1 MTPETLIIRHCAPTL
16 AGLKSSSLVCLKF
29 ACGDLAGTLARL
41 ASKGVGFRFFCNAHG
56 CPLLFVYRPWALKR
70 ILSDRRVKGHLSQ
83 LGYETE
89 DLTHCLR
96 TLGRRL
102 ERSSFPHEIG
112 FFLGYPVEDVLSF
125 IEKGGRGFRH
135 SGMWKMY
142 HDIEGGMRLE
152 RMFSDCTRCMLDL
165 FDTGVPIEDLCAV

>member
-70 ILSDRRVKGHLSQ
+70 ILSDRRVEDHL
-83 LGYETE
+83 
-89 DLTHCLR
+89 
-96 TLGRRL
+96 
-102 ERSSFPHEIG
+102 
-112 FFLGYPVEDVLSF
+112 VEDVLSF
-125 IEKGGRGFRH
+125 IENGGRGFRH

-152 RMFSDCTRCMLDL
+152 RMFSDCTRCMLDR

>member
-56 CPLLFVYRPWALKR
+56 CPLLFVYRPWALKQV
-70 ILSDRRVKGHLSQ
+70 LKDQRVKRHLSQ

-112 FFLGYPVEDVLSF
+112 FFLGYPVASSWAIRWRTCCPSSRRVVGVSDTAEC
-125 IEKGGRGFRH
+125 GR
-135 SGMWKMY
+135 
-142 HDIEGGMRLE
+142 
-152 RMFSDCTRCMLDL
+152 CT
-165 FDTGVPIEDLCAV
+165 TT